1 VAADASIVFVSLK
14 PICSQYVK
22 SGAAFAA
29 AIVVLLALTGSMLSA
44 QTTKPSQP
52 DPVKFLNKYEIVF
65 NVLRSVLI
73 DSGYNIELEDR
84 KGGRIATKP
93 YEFITGSLTSSE
105 VDKVALKKD
114 TITGDWIRARYAIEA
129 LIEIV
134 TPTETMLTVR
144 TKFEGLN
151 RDIDGTEKWV
161 PLESLGVI
169 EKRIMGKV
177 SMKLMGNELQYND
190 KKGFWDKSPA
200 SPEKRP
206 NPYPTRP
213 PL

>member
-1 VAADASIVFVSLK
+1 MSQK
-14 PICSQYVK
+14 PVCYQYVK
-22 SGAAFAA
+22 SGPAFAA
-29 AIVVLLALTGSMLSA
+29 AIVALLALAVPVVSG
-44 QTTKPSQP
+44 QTPKPSQP
-52 DPVKFLNKYEIVF
+52 DPVKFLNKYEVVF
-65 NVLRSVLI
+65 NVVRSVLI
-73 DSGYNIELEDR
+73 DSGYSIELEDR
-84 KGGRIATKP
+84 KGGRIVTKP

-114 TITGDWIRARYAIEA
+114 TITGDWIRARYVLEA

-134 TPTETMLTVR
+134 TPTQTMLTVR
-144 TKFEGLN
+144 TRFEGLN

-177 SMKLMGNELQYND
+177 SMKLLGNELQYND
-190 KKGFWDKSPA
+190 KKGFWDKSPS
-200 SPEKRP
+200 SPDAKKP

>member
-1 VAADASIVFVSLK
+1 MNRKSVF
-14 PICSQYVK
+14 SQYLK

-29 AIVVLLALTGSMLSA
+29 VTAVLVAITALPASGQSP
-44 QTTKPSQP
+44 KPSHP
-52 DPVKFLNKYEIVF
+52 DPVKFLNKYDIVF
-65 NVLRSVLI
+65 NVVRSVLA
-73 DSGYNIELEDR
+73 DSEYSIELEDR
-84 KGGRIATKP
+84 KGGRIVTKP

-105 VDKVALKKD
+105 ADKVALKKN
-114 TITGDWIRARYAIEA
+114 TITGDWIRARYSVEA
-129 LIEIV
+129 LVEIV
-134 TPTETMLTVR
+134 TPAETMLTIR
-144 TKFEGLN
+144 TRFEALN
-151 RDIDGTEKWV
+151 REIDATEKWL

-177 SMKLMGNELQYND
+177 SMKLMGNELQYNE

-200 SPEKRP
+200 PPDGRKS